1 MWDVPGYYILICP
14 MSDYEE
20 YHDTMFQ
27 VFIDNTTTND
37 QFIDFNDQLTAEIT
51 TTVINN
57 MNMVCAASSAYASAM
72 TAMTFDMVESN
83 MNYGTYSSDRF
94 SDYIFDQNDYTL
106 SDGSSVQIST
116 QYDYVYQGDNGV
128 VYYSDSAFD
137 VPPVGATQLYP
148 N

>member
-1 MWDVPGYYILICP
+1 MA
-14 MSDYEE
+14 DYQE
-20 YHDTMFQ
+20 YHDSMFQ
-27 VFIDNTTTND
+27 IFIDNTKTND
-37 QFIDFNDQLTAEIT
+37 QFFACNEQLTNEIT

-57 MNMVCAASSAYASAM
+57 MNMMCAASSAYASAM

-106 SDGSSVQIST
+106 SDGTSVQIST
-116 QYDYVYQGDNGV
+116 GYDYVWEGDGGT
-128 VYYSDSAFD
+128 VYYSTSAFD
-137 VPPVGATQLYP
+137 QPGGTTQLYP